1 MATDRDIMAKL
12 FLADRV
18 SGDRPGQAAF
28 DRFLG
33 SLNLEEARHPL
44 AAWIA
49 RKRAALDWDENVCDM
64 VSRYFGIPQKP
75 LWAAES
81 ANGYAEAAE
90 RLEREL
96 TGQALTPR

>member
-1 MATDRDIMAKL
+1 MATVRDIMAKL
-12 FLADRV
+12 FLADRA
-18 SGDRPGQAAF
+18 SGDRAGPEAF

-33 SLNLEEARHPL
+33 SLSPEEAGHPL
-44 AAWIA
+44 AAWVV

-75 LWAAES
+75 LWTAES

-90 RLEREL
+90 RLEREI
-96 TGQALTPR
+96 TGRSPR